1 MLTALNNTL
10 DNSINSL
17 GFSSS
22 KELLRFGLV
31 RTLTPIETI
40 KAFSENISKIH
51 RVVIIKPLDKK
62 STDVFIEI
70 IEFLS
75 QVNLRTVIGTVS

>member
-1 MLTALNNTL
+1 
-10 DNSINSL
+10 
-17 GFSSS
+17 
-22 KELLRFGLV
+22 LV